1 MSQAATLASPKLN
14 RPTIPAVPSNIE
26 FEDNS
31 PFGLQG
37 LSRETIRILKPEFI
51 TRLAITLSLRGTRR
65 QIRDMDFVNRV
76 LSYDETMMDE
86 YQVVHLIERSLWI
99 QGHSDLVMTMTR
111 NPSQIP
117 GNPPPKGQEA
127 LARAY
132 ATHPQSTIWYGVPLF
147 SDARNEEGLPIPV
160 TAAEVRAEADRRIK
174 AAQSHALNWG
184 WMYRALMGVARF
196 PSRCWR
202 GVQLIAAQIEFAGRM
217 MGEYWK
223 RAREDARRRARAEI
237 KAHLERVRY
246 GCAYTQIPGHR
257 TWLGQG
263 IDTATLILEYEAAM
277 AAYLAPIIGVG
288 TAPLVV
294 AKFAPLLFF
303 PLTIVSC
310 DPFLF
315 VELPEEPGKLRHI
328 GHWYWQT
335 ESKGRQKLHLHV

>member
-1 MSQAATLASPKLN
+1 MSQAAILASPKLT
-14 RPTIPAVPSNIE
+14 RPAVSAAPSSIE
-26 FEDNS
+26 LEDSS

-37 LSRETIRILKPEFI
+37 LSRDTIRILKPEFI

-65 QIRDMDFVNRV
+65 QIRDREFVNRV
-76 LSYDETMMDE
+76 LSYDETMLDE
-86 YQVVHLIERSLWI
+86 YQVVHLIEKSLWI

-117 GNPPPKGQEA
+117 DNPPPKIKAA

-147 SDARNEEGLPIPV
+147 SDAKNEEGLPIPV
-160 TAAEVRAEADRRIK
+160 TAAEVRAEAERRIQ

-184 WMYRALMGVARF
+184 WMYRALMGAARV
-196 PSRCWR
+196 PYRCWQ
-202 GVQLIAAQIEFAGRM
+202 GVQMVGAQIQFVGRKI
-217 MGEYWK
+217 GEY
-223 RAREDARRRARAEI
+223 RQRVREDIRRRARARYR
-237 KAHLERVRY
+237 AQLEHCRY
-246 GCAYTQIPGHR
+246 GCSQTQIPEHR
-257 TWLGQG
+257 TWMGQG
-263 IDTATLILEYEAAM
+263 IDTAALIIEYEAAM

-303 PLTIVSC
+303 PVTIVSC

-335 ESKGRQKLHLHV
+335 EPKGRQKLHLHV